1 MHLQKQDSGIN
12 AERGQLCPCILGD
25 AYKNGG
31 VAMKELKASEV
42 MVKSVISAK
51 RNASARD
58 LALQLLTGYFSGIPV
73 TDEQGKII
81 GVITEIDLL
90 EAVKEGKE
98 LARTTAEEIMTRDV
112 ITADVNTAVSDL
124 VKTMKENNI
133 IRLPITNQGKLVGIV
148 ARCDILKGLLEPEF
162 AYTLSYV

>member
-1 MHLQKQDSGIN
+1 
-12 AERGQLCPCILGD
+12 
-25 AYKNGG
+25 
-31 VAMKELKASEV
+31 MKELKASEV

-58 LALQLLTGYFSGIPV
+58 LALQLLTGYFSGMPV

-98 LARTTAEEIMTRDV
+98 LVRTTAEEIMTRDV

>member
-1 MHLQKQDSGIN
+1 
-12 AERGQLCPCILGD
+12 
-25 AYKNGG
+25 
-31 VAMKELKASEV
+31 MKELKASEV

-58 LALQLLTGYFSGIPV
+58 LALQLLTGYFSGMPV

-133 IRLPITNQGKLVGIV
+133 IRLPITIQGKLVGIV

>member
-1 MHLQKQDSGIN
+1 
-12 AERGQLCPCILGD
+12 
-25 AYKNGG
+25 
-31 VAMKELKASEV
+31 MKELKASEV

-58 LALQLLTGYFSGIPV
+58 LALQLLTGYFSGMPV

>member
-1 MHLQKQDSGIN
+1 
-12 AERGQLCPCILGD
+12 
-25 AYKNGG
+25 
-31 VAMKELKASEV
+31 MKELKASEV

-58 LALQLLTGYFSGIPV
+58 LALQLLTGYFSGMPV

-133 IRLPITNQGKLVGIV
+133 IRLPITNHGKLVGIV

>member
-1 MHLQKQDSGIN
+1 MKEL
-12 AERGQLCPCILGD
+12 
-25 AYKNGG
+25 
-31 VAMKELKASEV
+31 KELKASEV

-58 LALQLLTGYFSGIPV
+58 LALQLLTGYFSGMPV

-81 GVITEIDLL
+81 GVITDIDLL

-112 ITADVNTAVSDL
+112 ITADVNTAVRDL
-124 VKTMKENNI
+124 VKTMKENNL

>member
-1 MHLQKQDSGIN
+1 
-12 AERGQLCPCILGD
+12 
-25 AYKNGG
+25 
-31 VAMKELKASEV
+31 MKELKELKVSEV

-58 LALQLLTGYFSGIPV
+58 LALQLLTGYFSGMPV

-81 GVITEIDLL
+81 GVITDIDLL

-112 ITADVNTAVSDL
+112 ITADVNTAVRDL

-148 ARCDILKGLLEPEF
+148 AGCDILKGLLEPEF
-162 AYTLSYV
+162 PYTLSYV